1 MADLPVS
8 PAVLVILDGWGF
20 RTSQDGNAIVNAKTP
35 ITDSLWDSYPHTLIA
50 TSGKRVGLPDGQ
62 MGNSEVGHLTIG
74 AGRVVP
80 QELVRISDE
89 AEAGLLGK
97 REPIAQL
104 CKAVRQR
111 GRKLHLVGL
120 CSDGGV
126 HSHINHLLALI
137 DVVRE
142 WDLHPYVHA
151 ITDGRDTD
159 PQSGVN
165 YIGQLQ
171 EKLASCGGTLATIS
185 GRYYAMDRDRRW
197 DRTEKM
203 YRVMTEVDVATD
215 ARSAVELLEASYAK
229 EEYDEFIEPTRLA
242 EGIVEEGDGIIC
254 FNFRPDRSRQ
264 LIAAF
269 ALPEFAEFERPF
281 IQSLDIVTM
290 TQYEAGLPV
299 EVAFAPQ
306 NLDNILGQTI
316 SEAGLKQLRIAETEK
331 YAHVTYFFN
340 GGIEQPFEGEDRVLI
355 PSPAVSTYDR
365 KPEMSAVEVTDKAI
379 EAISRRDYSLVVLNY
394 ANPDMV
400 GHTGN
405 YEATVKAIE
414 TVDTCLGRL
423 LSATITVG
431 GTALI
436 LADHG
441 NAELMWDNGGRPWT
455 AHTTN
460 PVPLMLVEGE
470 GRKIEGRGND
480 VHLRENGSLADVAPT
495 ILEILNIAQP
505 AEMTGQSLL
514 MPADYTV
521 RQNRTPVHLNL

>member
-1 MADLPVS
+1 MAIAPVS

-20 RTSQDGNAIVNAKTP
+20 STSEDGNAIVNASTP
-35 ITDSLWDSYPHTLIA
+35 VMDSLWATYPHTLVA
-50 TSGKRVGLPDGQ
+50 TSGKRVGLPAGQ

-74 AGRVVP
+74 SGRVVP
-80 QELVRISDE
+80 QELVRISDL
-89 AEAGLLGK
+89 AADGKLGE

-104 CKAVRQR
+104 CQGVKER
-111 GRKLHLVGL
+111 GTKLHLVGL

-126 HSHINHLLALI
+126 HSHIDHLLALI

-142 WDLHPYVHA
+142 WGLHPYVHV
-151 ITDGRDTD
+151 ITDGRDTT
-159 PQSGVN
+159 PQSGIA
-165 YIGQLQ
+165 YLDTLQ
-171 EKLASCGGTLATIS
+171 AKLDKAGGTLATIA

-203 YRVMTEVDVATD
+203 YRVMTEANSDTTSQ
-215 ARSAVELLEASYAK
+215 SAVEYLQASYDRDI
-229 EEYDEFIEPTRLA
+229 YDEFIEPIRLA
-242 EGIVEEGDGIIC
+242 DGIVEPGDGLLC

-264 LIAAF
+264 LVNAF
-269 ALPEFAEFERPF
+269 VTPDFSDFERQA
-281 IQSLDIVTM
+281 IDSLHVVTM

-299 EVAFAPQ
+299 EVAFPPQ
-306 NLDNILGQTI
+306 NLDNILGQVI

-340 GGIEQPFEGEDRVLI
+340 GGIEQPFEGEDRELI
-355 PSPAVSTYDR
+355 LSPPVSTYDQQ
-365 KPEMSAVEVTDKAI
+365 PEMSAGEVTDKAI
-379 EAISRRDYSLVVLNY
+379 AAISRREYSLVVLNY

-441 NAELMWDNGGRPWT
+441 NAEVMWDDSGRPWT
-455 AHTTN
+455 AHTSN

-470 GRKIEGRGND
+470 GLKLEGRGND
-480 VHLRENGSLADVAPT
+480 VGLREDGSLADVAPT
-495 ILEILNIAQP
+495 ILEILGVTQP
-505 AEMTGQSLL
+505 EEMTGQSLL
-514 MPADYTV
+514 LPADYTV